1 MRAQTLNR
9 GGQPGVQSRCGC
21 CARRSVRALLPVRA
35 MLLAAGLLAGAAV
48 APAQANPSA
57 NSSKSTQQNPA
68 AQAQAG
74 SPPPASSPA
83 SGPMILGE
91 NPDSGGTGSA
101 PLPPASSPAQ
111 QPPASPAPGTLV
123 RWNPARPSGESPAPP
138 PAAAA
143 AAPAEALAILPPA
156 NAGGDSAR
164 QQINNQCVDLLK
176 MASDLKAEVDKTNQD
191 ILSVAV
197 VRKADEIETLAH
209 RMKEEMRPEADKK

>member
-35 MLLAAGLLAGAAV
+35 MLLAAGLLAAAV

-91 NPDSGGTGSA
+91 NPDSGGSA
-101 PLPPASSPAQ
+101 PLPPAASPAQ